1 MGSME
6 ETIATLRGILEEDFG
21 IVTDGELLRALD
33 KQRAI
38 DLSLFCAE
46 IKPYGRQLSM
56 KTALITG
63 ATGGIGGKTAEVL
76 GQAGYEVIVTG
87 IDEAGR
93 DTVMSNL
100 ESKGIK
106 AHFYKCDATSEE
118 QVNETFAKIAEKFD
132 HLDLLVNNVGGLGGR
147 QRVSEMETG
156 FMRKV
161 MALNFDSLFFNTRAA
176 LPLLKKGTNPSIINF
191 STIAVTN
198 GGGIGASI
206 YAASKGAVQSYSRA
220 LAKDLAEF
228 GIRVNM
234 VSPGTIDTPFHA
246 ATDRKLVESWKDSI
260 LMKRLGEPRE
270 VADVIEFLA
279 SDKASF
285 LTGEVIQINGGQA
298 FI

>member
-1 MGSME
+1 
-6 ETIATLRGILEEDFG
+6 
-21 IVTDGELLRALD
+21 
-33 KQRAI
+33 
-38 DLSLFCAE
+38 
-46 IKPYGRQLSM
+46 M

-87 IDEAGR
+87 IDEVGR

-132 HLDLLVNNVGGLGGR
+132 HLDLFSEQRGRPGRPAAGFRDGDWLYAQSNGAEFRQPVFQHSCSAAAAEKRHQPLHHQLQHHCSDQRRRYRSFHLCGLQGSGAELFPCPGQGLG
-147 QRVSEMETG
+147 RVRHPGEHG
-156 FMRKV
+156 F
-161 MALNFDSLFFNTRAA
+161 
-176 LPLLKKGTNPSIINF
+176 
-191 STIAVTN
+191 
-198 GGGIGASI
+198 
-206 YAASKGAVQSYSRA
+206 
-220 LAKDLAEF
+220 
-228 GIRVNM
+228 
-234 VSPGTIDTPFHA
+234 PGTIDTPFHA

-298 FI
+298 LYLEKYNKGGVLVNLYTKMKKAAGAVLAVAMGMTCIRTPPGGVCPGAGGVHGYFG

>member
-1 MGSME
+1 MDKKHTRRKKISDNAK
-6 ETIATLRGILEEDFG
+6 ATLLRWWIVGMCYFMIGFGTQAGGYTSPIDLIFFLGVGIGLVTIVVYNPIAYNVFDIVRGGE
-21 IVTDGELLRALD
+21 IVNHRYRNKKGWQRAL
-33 KQRAI
+33 QTLG
-38 DLSLFCAE
+38 DL
-46 IKPYGRQLSM
+46 GLSM
-56 KTALITG
+56 LVVILVYLSYQNINLFLVG
-63 ATGGIGGKTAEVL
+63 LL
-76 GQAGYEVIVTG
+76 GL
-87 IDEAGR
+87 
-93 DTVMSNL
+93 SP
-100 ESKGIK
+100 
-106 AHFYKCDATSEE
+106 
-118 QVNETFAKIAEKFD
+118 ET
-132 HLDLLVNNVGGLGGR
+132 
-147 QRVSEMETG
+147 
-156 FMRKV
+156 
-161 MALNFDSLFFNTRAA
+161 
-176 LPLLKKGTNPSIINF
+176 
-191 STIAVTN
+191 VTN

>member
-1 MGSME
+1 
-6 ETIATLRGILEEDFG
+6 
-21 IVTDGELLRALD
+21 
-33 KQRAI
+33 
-38 DLSLFCAE
+38 
-46 IKPYGRQLSM
+46 M

-147 QRVSEMETG
+147 RG
-156 FMRKV
+156 FPRWRLALCAKV
-161 MALNFDSLFFNTRAA
+161 MALNFDAWFFNTRAA
-176 LPLLKKGTNPSIINF
+176 AAAAEKRHQPLHHQLR
-191 STIAVTN
+191 TIAVTN

>member
-1 MGSME
+1 
-6 ETIATLRGILEEDFG
+6 
-21 IVTDGELLRALD
+21 
-33 KQRAI
+33 
-38 DLSLFCAE
+38 
-46 IKPYGRQLSM
+46 M

-118 QVNETFAKIAEKFD
+118 QVNETFGKSAEKFD

>member
-1 MGSME
+1 MVNFS
-6 ETIATLRGILEEDFG
+6 LEG
-21 IVTDGELLRALD
+21 KVALV
-33 KQRAI
+33 
-38 DLSLFCAE
+38 
-46 IKPYGRQLSM
+46 
-56 KTALITG
+56 TG
-63 ATGGIGGKTAEVL
+63 ASYGIGFALATAFARQGAKIVFNDIKQELVDKGL
-76 GQAGYEVIVTG
+76 AAYKAEGIEAKGYV
-87 IDEAGR
+87 
-93 DTVMSNL
+93 
-100 ESKGIK
+100 
-106 AHFYKCDATSEE
+106 CDVTSEE

-161 MALNFDSLFFNTRAA
+161 MALNFDSVFFNTRAA

>member
-1 MGSME
+1 M
-6 ETIATLRGILEEDFG
+6 
-21 IVTDGELLRALD
+21 
-33 KQRAI
+33 
-38 DLSLFCAE
+38 
-46 IKPYGRQLSM
+46 
-56 KTALITG
+56 
-63 ATGGIGGKTAEVL
+63 
-76 GQAGYEVIVTG
+76 IVTG

-176 LPLLKKGTNPSIINF
+176 LPLLKKGTNLHHQLQHHCSDQRRRYRSF
-191 STIAVTN
+191 HLCGLQGS
-198 GGGIGASI
+198 GAE
-206 YAASKGAVQSYSRA
+206 
-220 LAKDLAEF
+220 LFPCPAKDLAEF

-279 SDKASF
+279 SDKASSSP
-285 LTGEVIQINGGQA
+285 A
-298 FI
+298 K

>member
-1 MGSME
+1 MSP
-6 ETIATLRGILEEDFG
+6 
-21 IVTDGELLRALD
+21 LLLLLLLPLLLLPKAL
-33 KQRAI
+33 
-38 DLSLFCAE
+38 
-46 IKPYGRQLSM
+46 
-56 KTALITG
+56 
-63 ATGGIGGKTAEVL
+63 
-76 GQAGYEVIVTG
+76 
-87 IDEAGR
+87 
-93 DTVMSNL
+93 
-100 ESKGIK
+100 
-106 AHFYKCDATSEE
+106 
-118 QVNETFAKIAEKFD
+118 
-132 HLDLLVNNVGGLGGR
+132 
-147 QRVSEMETG
+147 
-156 FMRKV
+156 
-161 MALNFDSLFFNTRAA
+161 
-176 LPLLKKGTNPSIINF
+176 LPLLKKGANPSIINF

>member
-1 MGSME
+1 M
-6 ETIATLRGILEEDFG
+6 
-21 IVTDGELLRALD
+21 
-33 KQRAI
+33 
-38 DLSLFCAE
+38 
-46 IKPYGRQLSM
+46 
-56 KTALITG
+56 
-63 ATGGIGGKTAEVL
+63 
-76 GQAGYEVIVTG
+76 IVTG

-176 LPLLKKGTNPSIINF
+176 LPLLKKRHQPLHHQLQHHCSDQRRRYRSFHLCGLQGSGAELFPCPGQGLGRVRHPGEHGFPRHHRYSLPRCHRPQ
-191 STIAVTN
+191 A
-198 GGGIGASI
+198 GGELERQHPDEAPG
-206 YAASKGAVQSYSRA
+206 RA
-220 LAKDLAEF
+220 
-228 GIRVNM
+228 
-234 VSPGTIDTPFHA
+234 
-246 ATDRKLVESWKDSI
+246 
-260 LMKRLGEPRE
+260 RE

>member
-1 MGSME
+1 M
-6 ETIATLRGILEEDFG
+6 
-21 IVTDGELLRALD
+21 
-33 KQRAI
+33 
-38 DLSLFCAE
+38 
-46 IKPYGRQLSM
+46 
-56 KTALITG
+56 
-63 ATGGIGGKTAEVL
+63 
-76 GQAGYEVIVTG
+76 
-87 IDEAGR
+87 
-93 DTVMSNL
+93 
-100 ESKGIK
+100 
-106 AHFYKCDATSEE
+106 
-118 QVNETFAKIAEKFD
+118 NETFAKIAEKFD

-234 VSPGTIDTPFHA
+234 VSPRHHRYSLPRCHRPQAGGELERQHPDEAPGRAPGGGRRHRVPGFGQG
-246 ATDRKLVESWKDSI
+246 I
-260 LMKRLGEPRE
+260 LPHR
-270 VADVIEFLA
+270 
-279 SDKASF
+279 
-285 LTGEVIQINGGQA
+285 
-298 FI
+298 